1 MPDTY
6 LPTTACRTDYSKS
19 STNAPKIENDVGER
33 AECVESMPDSSNH
46 DSQQS
51 KFKCALCVKNRDLAM
66 SEMRTFL
73 GAEHRLCRR
82 CVLAVDRNRA

>member
-1 MPDTY
+1 MTDTY

-19 STNAPKIENDVGER
+19 STSATKIGNDVGER
-33 AECVESMPDSSNH
+33 AECVESMAYASN
-46 DSQQS
+46 SNAQTS

-73 GAEHRLCRR
+73 GEEHRLCRR

>member
-1 MPDTY
+1 MADTY
-6 LPTTACRTDYSKS
+6 LPTTACRTDYSKANTS
-19 STNAPKIENDVGER
+19 VPQTESDVGER

-66 SEMRTFL
+66 SETREFL
-73 GAEHRLCRR
+73 GAEQRLCRR